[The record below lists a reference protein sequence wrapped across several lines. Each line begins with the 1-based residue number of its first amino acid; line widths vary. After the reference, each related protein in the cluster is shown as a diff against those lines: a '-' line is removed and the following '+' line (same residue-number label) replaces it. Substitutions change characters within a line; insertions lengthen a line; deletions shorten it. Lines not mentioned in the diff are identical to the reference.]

1 MAIKTNQELII
12 KLTCDKMFITDKLG
26 FRNQDL
32 QKSKHDEFECRVL
45 PPLH

>member
-32 QKSKHDEFECRVL
+32 QRHGKEIFYGR
-45 PPLH
+45 